1 MSNLFF
7 ELDTENVDPEL
18 TPMLDGSDCTKSVV
32 RSLPDADQVFSELEH
47 PELRAFI
54 TPSVR
59 RLGNSPM
66 TEFDYGLG
74 RTVRVKTEKFEAAS
88 PEQRQQAELQLRKSV
103 GL

>member
-1 MSNLFF
+1 MSNYF

-18 TPMLDGSDCTKSVV
+18 TPMLDGSDCTKSFV
-32 RSLPDADQVFSELEH
+32 RSLPDADQAFEELEH
-47 PELRAFI
+47 PELKAFI

-74 RTVRVKTEKFEAAS
+74 RTVRVKTEKFEAAT
-88 PEQRQQAELQLRKSV
+88 PQQKSEVELQLRKSV